1 MSNIF
6 MQNNRFNSL
15 IDENKSLKKSDNPT
29 PKIESNRVKE
39 DNKFKQ
45 NKDGNLNIP
54 KKLEINES
62 NFPGLGNNISK
73 QNNVT
78 NNTIKPHS
86 FLDKLNTENVEIEK
100 LQPENNQYKLEPG
113 WVEFKRD
120 LKTGRIIT
128 NYNKNKVKNINFTEV
143 LDYLVSLHEQR
154 KKEYI
159 NNWGEDEYEK
169 MFLFPNYEYGYFDRL
184 DEEEEYETYSEDN
197 EYEDYD
203 YYSDY

>member
-15 IDENKSLKKSDNPT
+15 IDEDKSLKKSDNLK
-29 PKIESNRVKE
+29 PKIEAIRVKE
-39 DNKFKQ
+39 DNKFKR
-45 NKDGNLNIP
+45 NDVNLNIP

-73 QNNVT
+73 QNSVT
-78 NNTIKPHS
+78 NNTIQPTS

-120 LKTGRIIT
+120 LKTGRILT
-128 NYNKNKVKNINFTEV
+128 NYNKKKVKNINFTEV

-203 YYSDY
+203 YYYSDY